1 MDDID
6 NENNQTKVKCDDCG
20 MLFTSEESM
29 LNHKE
34 KFCTGPTNENE
45 LINDNDD
52 DINNDNKNNFLLDDD
67 QNNNDEQ
74 LDSKKYGQT
83 PVSQQKNSK
92 TPINNHQNE
101 YKSPALVNQTPNNSN
116 NKKSPPI
123 ISSKKITNK
132 DNNSPINTTRYSYD
146 NNDGNKSAINDIKS
160 YKNKKKIEQS
170 IKDRE
175 DKFVRDTILDEQLIS
190 SFDKTNY
197 GDGKILNDKSLNLNT
212 AEMGINAYINRD
224 EPYKNLMKE
233 VSLFDHIKYIYTI
246 IPCQH

>member
-1 MDDID
+1 MDDND
-6 NENNQTKVKCDDCG
+6 HENEAKVKCDDCG

-45 LINDNDD
+45 LINDGDDNDIDNDNNNNDYMAD
-52 DINNDNKNNFLLDDD
+52 DQINNDNLNTKNFN
-67 QNNNDEQ
+67 
-74 LDSKKYGQT
+74 QT
-83 PVSQQKNSK
+83 PVPLQNKNT
-92 TPINNHQNE
+92 TPRNNNQNE
-101 YKSPALVNQTPNNSN
+101 YESPALTNNIEN

-123 ISSKKITNK
+123 ISSKKISNK
-132 DNNSPINTTRYSYD
+132 DNSPINTTRYSYD

-175 DKFVRDTILDEQLIS
+175 DQLVRDSIRDDQLIS
-190 SFDKTNY
+190 SYDKNNY
-197 GDGKILNDKSLNLNT
+197 GDGQNLNDKKLNLNT
-212 AEMGINAYINRD
+212 AELGINAYINRD

-233 VSLFDHIKYIYTI
+233 VSLE
-246 IPCQH
+246 